1 MDSNDAVKSP
11 QVQPKSMA
19 SIFSSPSSTTTTINT
34 QRMRN
39 ANEDGGVRGSGNSR
53 NSSRINHQSSSSA
66 SSSNAATA
74 DEVRRSTTTTSNVS
88 AGVKRPFDSVDNSPV
103 VASSSHRDPTTLN
116 QLQQLLGSDIGHFH
130 AIRSPDSIHG
140 ITPSSHHHINR
151 GTALAASVASEVV
164 IYSIMP
170 TMYND
175 KCIMYD
181 VWCTQLVNWND
192 LYFPALLAFIL

>member
-1 MDSNDAVKSP
+1 MSRSRTDKDKTMDSNDAVKSP

-74 DEVRRSTTTTSNVS
+74 DEVRRSTTTSNVS
-88 AGVKRPFDSVDNSPV
+88 AGVKRPFDSINNSPV
-103 VASSSHRDPTTLN
+103 VASSSHRDPTTIN

-151 GTALAASVASEVV
+151 GTALAASIASEVV

-170 TMYND
+170 AIYND
-175 KCIMYD
+175 
-181 VWCTQLVNWND
+181 T
-192 LYFPALLAFIL
+192 

>member
-1 MDSNDAVKSP
+1 MSRSKTDKDKTMDSNVAVKSP

-53 NSSRINHQSSSSA
+53 NSSRINHQSSASA
-66 SSSNAATA
+66 SNAATA
-74 DEVRRSTTTTSNVS
+74 AEMMRSTTTSNVS

-170 TMYND
+170 AMYND
-175 KCIMYD
+175 TYMMCGA
-181 VWCTQLVNWND
+181 NN
-192 LYFPALLAFIL
+192 

>member
-1 MDSNDAVKSP
+1 
-11 QVQPKSMA
+11 
-19 SIFSSPSSTTTTINT
+19 
-34 QRMRN
+34 MRN

-53 NSSRINHQSSSSA
+53 NSSRINHQSSSA

-170 TMYND
+170 AMYND
-175 KCIMYD
+175 TCMM
-181 VWCTQLVNWND
+181 CGTNN
-192 LYFPALLAFIL
+192 

>member
-1 MDSNDAVKSP
+1 MSRSRTDKDKTMDSNDAVKSP

-53 NSSRINHQSSSSA
+53 NSSRINHKSSASA

-74 DEVRRSTTTTSNVS
+74 DEVMRSTTTSNVS

-103 VASSSHRDPTTLN
+103 VASSSHRDPTTIN

-151 GTALAASVASEVV
+151 GTALAASVSSEVV

-170 TMYND
+170 AMYND
-175 KCIMYD
+175 TCMMYD
-181 VWCTQLVNWND
+181 VWCKQLVNWND
-192 LYFPALLAFIL
+192 

>member
-1 MDSNDAVKSP
+1 MSRSRTDKDKTMDSNVAVKSP

-53 NSSRINHQSSSSA
+53 NSSRINHQSSASA
-66 SSSNAATA
+66 SNAATA
-74 DEVRRSTTTTSNVS
+74 AEMMRSTTTSNVS

-140 ITPSSHHHINR
+140 ITPSSHHRINR

-170 TMYND
+170 AMYND
-175 KCIMYD
+175 TYMMCGA
-181 VWCTQLVNWND
+181 NN
-192 LYFPALLAFIL
+192 